1 MIRQQV
7 KDEYREHRKLLRNIK
22 RVKSINK
29 IKIKDMKTNINI
41 FDEPSK
47 SKSIVLPSI
56 RKKKT
61 KKNLSVL
68 DVNYLPPLEK
78 LEIK

>member
-41 FDEPSK
+41 FDE
-47 SKSIVLPSI
+47 IFLCLF
-56 RKKKT
+56 
-61 KKNLSVL
+61 LS
-68 DVNYLPPLEK
+68 DRW
-78 LEIK
+78 